1 LVLILRIL
9 AAALAILGVAP
20 LWRLLSE
27 RPTGLAGAATAA
39 QANAYS
45 TMLWNGLL
53 LCAVPG
59 LLATLLIDRAAFE
72 ALIDRL
78 TAPLRKPRA
87 VAFAGV
93 LALVATTLAAAISY
107 FVMGGVP
114 TLIDSFAQLLQA
126 RYLADGSFS
135 GPLSSNAEFWHI
147 QQSVLTENGW
157 VSQYP
162 PGHIVLLALGM
173 KLGAV
178 WLIGPLCWG
187 IAVFFATLTLHELVP
202 RTTVAR
208 AAALLAA
215 ISPFGLALSGAFMS
229 HVPAAAC
236 GAAALYGV
244 ARART
249 GALWWALPAGFALGV
264 LFTMRPLTALALGAV
279 ALVVA
284 VVQKRPLAALIAVG
298 GALPLVLAVA
308 WYNQKFFG
316 SPTTFGYTAALGGQA
331 GLGFGRDPWGNS
343 YGIVE
348 AFAYTTAELTALS
361 LFLFELPMPLVFLV
375 GLYFATGKRSPG
387 EWLLFGWC
395 VAPVVANLFYWH
407 HGLFMG
413 PRMLADVGVFWAALG
428 VLSVVE
434 LIRDLRADWRIAG
447 KYSPRTFALG
457 TVTAAIVF
465 GAILLLPPRLQSYRV
480 DRTAR
485 ALLKAPALT
494 EAALVFVHGGW
505 TSRIAMKLA
514 AHGMRLDSVET
525 ALRQN
530 PTCRVHAFA
539 DSFASGAK
547 SSVHLDFRPR
557 AVRLPPSVEVTP
569 GNRIRLLRNEVLDSS
584 CAVQVRADQGGV
596 IDVTP
601 LIWQGDLPG
610 AAPRG
615 ALFVRDMGP
624 AQNRKLIMAYNTRRP
639 MMMVPNGDSVRL
651 VPYSIAERAIWQV
664 VP

>member
-1 LVLILRIL
+1 LVILLRIL

-20 LWRLLSE
+20 LWRMLYD
-27 RPTGLAGAATAA
+27 RPTGLAGVATAA
-39 QANAYS
+39 QATAHS
-45 TMLWNGLL
+45 SVLWNGLL

-59 LLATLLIDRAAFE
+59 LLAALLIDRAAFE
-72 ALIDRL
+72 ALIDRA
-78 TAPLRKPRA
+78 TAPLRKPR
-87 VAFAGV
+87 VSVFASV
-93 LALVATTLAAAISY
+93 LAMVAITLAAAISW

-126 RYLADGSFS
+126 RYFADGTLS

-147 QQSVLTENGW
+147 QQTVLTEHGW

-215 ISPFGLALSGAFMS
+215 CSPFGLALSGAFMS

-236 GAAALYGV
+236 GAAALYCV

-249 GALWWALPAGFALGV
+249 GALGWALAAGSALGM
-264 LFTMRPLTALALGAV
+264 LFTMRPLTALALAV
-279 ALVVA
+279 VASVVA
-284 VVQKRPLAALIAVG
+284 VAQRRPLAALVAVG

-343 YGIVE
+343 YGMVE
-348 AFAYTTAELTALS
+348 ALAYTAAELTALS
-361 LFLFELPMPLVFLV
+361 LFLFETPMPLVFLV
-375 GLYFATGKRSPG
+375 GLYFATGKRSSG

-395 VAPVVANLFYWH
+395 LAPVVANLFYWH

-428 VLSVVE
+428 VVSVVE
-434 LIRDLRADWRIAG
+434 LIRDLPADWRIAS

-457 TVTAAIVF
+457 TVAAAIIF
-465 GAILLLPPRLQSYRV
+465 GGVLMLPPRLQSYRV

-485 ALLKAPALT
+485 ALLKAPALN
-494 EAALVFVHGGW
+494 EPSLVFVHGGW

-530 PTCRVHAFA
+530 STCRVHAFA

-547 SSVHLDFRPR
+547 SSVRLDFRPR
-557 AVRLPPSVEVTP
+557 AVNLPPSVEVSP
-569 GNRIRLLRNEVLDSS
+569 GNRIRVLRNEVLDSS

-601 LIWQGDLPG
+601 LVWQGDLPG

-624 AQNRKLIMAYNTRRP
+624 EQNRKLIVAHNARRP
-639 MMMVPNGDSVRL
+639 MMLLPDGDSVRL
-651 VPYSIAERAIWQV
+651 VSYSIAERAIWQA